1 MDFIFIKSS
10 KKGKEDFGSIY
21 ARVRT
26 GKANLKVVTGFTI
39 KQLEWEKYR
48 SLQYSSS
55 ALMSSIGIKYGQ
67 FAQVLA
73 RIKTAF
79 EADGFNPK
87 EAKSIIESVKHDVL
101 NGMMQI
107 VEVKPK
113 GRMLFEDYLTS
124 YIEDMELGRRT
135 KKGRTVKVSPAYIKG
150 LRIILGQIRN
160 YQKEMHRK
168 LGLDDMTMETR
179 NSLVGYWKER
189 GLMPNAINSYMTDVR
204 TVAKA
209 AYEDKLTKCDDFCHS
224 DFVPKKEDVDNIYL
238 TPEQIQE
245 MLEEKRRAGTGKELG
260 RTLYKEY
267 SVEKFLQ
274 VVEEIRI
281 EVWNLWIPYWQQH
294 CCLYAAPECFDEDGP
309 PPKIYNDLTKEF
321 LVDQEQNIWEKKP
334 EWESEQRMIITAG
347 ACHILAE
354 GLKNKEEQ
362 DNG

>member
-10 KKGKEDFGSIY
+10 KAGKEDYGSIY

-26 GKANLKVVTGFTI
+26 GKANMKVVTGFTI

-48 SLQYSSS
+48 SLQYTSS

-73 RIKTAF
+73 RIKAAF

-87 EAKSIIESVKHDVL
+87 EAKNIIESVKHDVL

-113 GRMLFEDYLTS
+113 GKMLFEDFLTS
-124 YIEDMELGRRT
+124 YIEDMETGRRT

-150 LRIILGQIRN
+150 LRIIQKQIRN
-160 YQKEMHRK
+160 YQKETHRK

-209 AYEDKLTKCDDFCHS
+209 AYEDKLTKCDDFAIPTSCR
-224 DFVPKKEDVDNIYL
+224 
-238 TPEQIQE
+238 
-245 MLEEKRRAGTGKELG
+245 KRRRWTTFTSLRNRYRK
-260 RTLYKEY
+260 
-267 SVEKFLQ
+267 
-274 VVEEIRI
+274 
-281 EVWNLWIPYWQQH
+281 
-294 CCLYAAPECFDEDGP
+294 CLTSTFP
-309 PPKIYNDLTKEF
+309 PRKL
-321 LVDQEQNIWEKKP
+321 
-334 EWESEQRMIITAG
+334 
-347 ACHILAE
+347 
-354 GLKNKEEQ
+354 
-362 DNG
+362 